1 MQNNYKPMS
10 HEEFVQH
17 IDKICCRLS
26 KYIKDNEIKVD
37 YICPI
42 LRSGAV
48 PAVYIA
54 NKLNIV
60 KFLPIQVKHV
70 AYKNGDNK
78 IELLFN
84 PMNSVEI
91 KKKEPVFLIVEAL
104 QSTGTS
110 VEICINEIKNKYNDA
125 KILYVC
131 LAKEYGSKNFK
142 NITIYEDFEFY
153 YNENNKF
160 TKEECEKLNIE
171 YFNPVFPWEEL
182 EMQLEHPDDLEEN
195 IFF

>member
-1 MQNNYKPMS
+1 MKNNYKPMS

-17 IDKICCRLS
+17 IDKICCGLS
-26 KYIKDNEIKVD
+26 KYITDNQIKVD

-70 AYKNGDNK
+70 AYKNADNK

-84 PMNSVEI
+84 PMNLIEI
-91 KKKEPVFLIVEAL
+91 KKKEPVFLVVEAL

-110 VEICINEIKNKYNDA
+110 VEICINEIKNKYKEA
-125 KILYVC
+125 RILYVC
-131 LAKEYGSKNFK
+131 LAKEYGS
-142 NITIYEDFEFY
+142 
-153 YNENNKF
+153 
-160 TKEECEKLNIE
+160 
-171 YFNPVFPWEEL
+171 
-182 EMQLEHPDDLEEN
+182 
-195 IFF
+195 

>member
-1 MQNNYKPMS
+1 MLNNYKSMS

-17 IDKICCRLS
+17 IDKICCGLL
-26 KYIKDNEIKVD
+26 KYIDDNQIKVD

-42 LRSGAV
+42 LRSGAI

-84 PMNSVEI
+84 PMNLIEI
-91 KKKEPVFLIVEAL
+91 NKKEPVFLIVDAL

-110 VEICINEIKNKYNDA
+110 VEICINEIKNKYKDA
-125 KILYVC
+125 KILFVC
-131 LAKEYGSKNFK
+131 LAKEYKCRDFKEIAAYENFA
-142 NITIYEDFEFY
+142 FY
-153 YNENNKF
+153 YNGNNKF
-160 TKEECEKLNIE
+160 SKEKCEELNIE
-171 YFNPVFPWEEL
+171 YSHPLFPWENL
-182 EMQLEHPDDLEEN
+182 EIEIEHPDDLEDN

>member
-10 HEEFVQH
+10 HEEFVKH
-17 IDKICCRLS
+17 IDKICSGLTRF
-26 KYIKDNEIKVD
+26 ITDNGIKVD

-42 LRSGAV
+42 LRSGAI

-84 PMNSVEI
+84 PMNSIEI
-91 KKKEPVFLIVEAL
+91 NKKEPIFLIIEAL

-110 VEICINEIKNKYNDA
+110 VEICINEIKNKYKDA

-131 LAKEYGSKNFK
+131 LAKEYGSKNFSDV
-142 NITIYEDFEFY
+142 TLYEDFAFY

-160 TKEECEKLNIE
+160 TKKECDKLNIE
-171 YFNPVFPWEEL
+171 YFNPLFPWEEL

>member
-1 MQNNYKPMS
+1 MQNNYKAMS
-10 HEEFVQH
+10 HNEFVQH
-17 IDKICCRLS
+17 IDKICCGLS
-26 KYIKDNEIKVD
+26 KYIADNQIKVD

-42 LRSGAV
+42 LRSGAI

-78 IELLFN
+78 IELIFN
-84 PMNSVEI
+84 PMNSIEI
-91 KKKEPVFLIVEAL
+91 NKKEPVFLVVEAL

-110 VEICINEIKNKYNDA
+110 VEICINEIKSKYKAA
-125 KILYVC
+125 KILYVS
-131 LAKEYGSKNFK
+131 LARQYGSKNFK
-142 NITIYEDFEFY
+142 DMTVYEDSAFY
-153 YNENNKF
+153 YNGNNKF
-160 TKEECEKLNIE
+160 SEEKCKELNVE
-171 YFNPVFPWEEL
+171 YFSPLFPWEDLKME
-182 EMQLEHPDDLEEN
+182 LEHPDDLEEN